1 MLNFEFT
8 EEQEQFRK
16 ILRDF
21 AKEELLPNYTK
32 WDREG
37 VTPRHLWK
45 KLGELGVNGL
55 RIPEEYGGSG
65 ADCVTTGIAAEEI
78 GRGDFNLTYAV
89 MLNAL
94 IGEIIA
100 KHASESLK
108 NEWLPQIASGDKIVG
123 IAITEPSAGTDA
135 GGIQSTA
142 RLEGD
147 VYVLNG
153 EKSGISVATC
163 GDAFIIFAKTDPV
176 LGNRGISAFLVP
188 SNLEGLETK
197 GYEDMGNIPVGR
209 GSIYMNDVKVPVA
222 NLIGDENKGF
232 SQVMN
237 GFDLSRL
244 LIGLQCV
251 GTALQSIDET
261 IEHVKIRQSFG
272 RPLATYQAVSFSIVT
287 HATQLELIKWQA
299 YRGLWLRDKGLKHT
313 KESSTVKWLG
323 PKYSVDAIHECLLLN
338 GHYAYTKEMP
348 LEQRLRD
355 VIGLEIGDGT
365 AQANQMVIAKE
376 IIGKEFRGYE
386 PNTVAQK
393 VSAEKVNV

>member
-1 MLNFEFT
+1 MLNFEFS

-21 AKEELLPNYTK
+21 AKEELLPHYTK

-37 VTPRHLWK
+37 ITPRHLWK
-45 KLGELGVNGL
+45 RLGDLGVNGL

-100 KHASESLK
+100 KHGSADLK
-108 NEWLPQIASGDKIVG
+108 GEWLPQIASGDKIVG

-142 RLEGD
+142 KLDRD
-147 VYVLNG
+147 YYVLNG

-163 GDAFIIFAKTDPV
+163 GDAFIIFAKTDPS

-188 SNLEGLETK
+188 AGLDGLETK
-197 GYEDMGNIPVGR
+197 GYEDMGNIPIGR
-209 GSIYMNDVKVPVA
+209 GSLYMTDVKVPVS
-222 NLIGDENKGF
+222 NLIGSENKGF

-251 GTALQSIDET
+251 GTAMQSIDET
-261 IEHVKIRQSFG
+261 IEHVKIRKSFG
-272 RPLATYQAVSFSIVT
+272 RPLATYQAVSFSLVT
-287 HATQLELIKWQA
+287 HFTQLELIKWQA
-299 YRGLWLRDKGLKHT
+299 YRGLWLRDNNLEHS
-313 KESSTVKWLG
+313 KESSSVKWLG
-323 PKYSVDAIHECLLLN
+323 PKYSVEAIHECLLLN

-365 AQANQMVIAKE
+365 AQANQMVIAKS
-376 IIGKEFRGYE
+376 IIGKEFRTY
-386 PNTVAQK
+386 
-393 VSAEKVNV
+393 